1 MLIRNIETDDAER
14 LLSLLKT
21 LDQETQFMLYE
32 PSERTTTVEEM
43 KAKITAVKKSS
54 ALYLVV
60 EEGSELVGFIS
71 AERGFANRIKHR
83 AYIVVGILERYIGLG
98 IGTKLFEALEGWA
111 RQESI
116 RRLELTVMAH
126 NARAIKLYK
135 KFGFRIE
142 GVKESSI
149 RINGAYID
157 EFYMAKIL

>member
-14 LLSLLKT
+14 LLILLKT

-83 AYIVVGILERYIGLG
+83 A
-98 IGTKLFEALEGWA
+98 
-111 RQESI
+111 
-116 RRLELTVMAH
+116 H
-126 NARAIKLYK
+126 
-135 KFGFRIE
+135 
-142 GVKESSI
+142 
-149 RINGAYID
+149 ID